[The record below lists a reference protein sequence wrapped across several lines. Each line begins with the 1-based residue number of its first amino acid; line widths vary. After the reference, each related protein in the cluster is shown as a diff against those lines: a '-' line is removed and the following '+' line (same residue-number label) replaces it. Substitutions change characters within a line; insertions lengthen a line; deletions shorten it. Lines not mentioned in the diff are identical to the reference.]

1 MNDPQAVGE
10 LLQIVF
16 LMITQIPMAMII
28 HGWGKRMQPPAGTF
42 SVVLA
47 LIPGFGY
54 LYFYWFVY
62 RTVRYLLD
70 RVAD

>member
-1 MNDPQAVGE
+1 MESPQAGGE
-10 LLQIVF
+10 LFQIAF
-16 LMITQIPMAMII
+16 LMLTQIPMALII
-28 HGWGKRMQPPAGTF
+28 HGWGKRMQPPARAT

-62 RTVRYLLD
+62 KTVRYLLD